1 MRWVVERTLMIER
14 ASDWGGKGEER
25 GGEGKETYNTLGT
38 LNLSIESTLQAIGVC
53 KWIDLAVFLAFGWV
67 EGGRARFFRKGREM
81 VGWWKVDGREGERAR
96 GERID
101 LVEWR

>member
-1 MRWVVERTLMIER
+1 VHLTGVV
-14 ASDWGGKGEER
+14 KGEER

-67 EGGRARFFRKGREM
+67 EGGGLAFF
-81 VGWWKVDGREGERAR
+81 GREGKWWVGGRWMVGKGRAR

>member
-1 MRWVVERTLMIER
+1 MHLTGVV
-14 ASDWGGKGEER
+14 KGEER